1 MKNRYYGATAR
12 AIAIERRRQDG
23 NAYRSLLLKL
33 ALLLAGILVFT
44 LAGTYSAGA
53 EQVFPENL
61 ALPNGIQP
69 EGIATGRGTD
79 FFVGS
84 LADGRIYKGD
94 LRTGEGEV
102 LVPGVSGRRIAG
114 LKVDQRTNYVFAA
127 GTGSGKA
134 FVFDGGTGALLAE
147 YQLTTAT
154 PTFINDVVLTP
165 RAAYFTDS
173 NQPVFY
179 KLSLGPGGSLPAQA
193 DVETIALSGAWQ
205 QVAGFNANGIEATP
219 NGKALI
225 FMHSSLASLF
235 LVDPATGAA
244 RLIDLGGASLTNGD
258 GILLEGKTL
267 YVMQNRLNQIS
278 AVRLDA
284 TLKTGSVTKVIT
296 DPAFRV
302 PTTIARFGKWIYAVN
317 ARFGT
322 PGTPD
327 TDYDVVQVLK

>member
-1 MKNRYYGATAR
+1 MKNRYYVATAK
-12 AIAIERRRQDG
+12 AVAIERRRQDDH
-23 NAYRSLLLKL
+23 ARRSLLLKL
-33 ALLLAGILVFT
+33 ALLLAGILIFT
-44 LAGTYSAGA
+44 LAGTYPAGA
-53 EQVFPENL
+53 EQVFPKNL

-79 FFVGS
+79 FFAGS

-102 LVPGVSGRRIAG
+102 LAPGVSGRAIAG

-127 GTGSGKA
+127 GTRSGKA
-134 FVFDGGTGALLAE
+134 FVFDGGTGALLRE
-147 YQLTTAT
+147 YQLTNAT
-154 PTFINDVVLTP
+154 PTFINDVVLTS

-193 DVETIALSGAWQ
+193 DVETIALSGEWQ

-219 NGKALI
+219 DGKALI
-225 FMHSSLASLF
+225 IMHSSLGALF

-244 RLIDLGGASLTNGD
+244 TRVDLGSVSLTNGD

-322 PGTPD
+322 PPTPE
-327 TDYDVVQVLK
+327 TDYDVVQVRK

>member
-102 LVPGVSGRRIAG
+102 LAPGVSGRAIAG

-127 GTGSGKA
+127 GTRSGKA
-134 FVFDGGTGALLAE
+134 FVFHGGTGALLAE

-219 NGKALI
+219 DGKMLI

-267 YVMQNRLNQIS
+267 YVMQNRMNQIS
-278 AVRLDA
+278 VIDLRLA
-284 TLKTGSVTKVIT
+284 QSAGKVTKVIT

-322 PGTPD
+322 PPTPD

>member
-1 MKNRYYGATAR
+1 MRNRYYTATAK
-12 AIAIERRRQDG
+12 AIAIERRRPDG
-23 NAYRSLLLKL
+23 NAHRSLLLKL

-44 LAGTYSAGA
+44 LAGTYTAGA
-53 EQVFPENL
+53 EQVFPKNL

-84 LADGRIYKGD
+84 LFDGRIYKGN

-102 LVPGVSGRRIAG
+102 LAPGVSGRRIAG

-134 FVFDGGTGALLAE
+134 FVFDGGTGALLRE

-154 PTFINDVVLTP
+154 PTFINDVVLTS

-173 NQPVFY
+173 NQSLFY
-179 KLSLGPGGSLPAQA
+179 KLPLGPGGSLPATG
-193 DVETIALSGAWQ
+193 DVETIALGGEWQ
-205 QVAGFNANGIEATP
+205 QVTGFNANGIEATSD
-219 NGKALI
+219 GKTLI
-225 FMHSSLASLF
+225 IMHSSLGALF
-235 LVDPATGAA
+235 LVDPKTGEAT
-244 RLIDLGGASLTNGD
+244 RVDLGSATLPNGD

-278 AVRLDA
+278 AVGLDA
-284 TLKTGSVTKVIT
+284 TLKTGRVTKVIT

-322 PGTPD
+322 PATPD